1 MFKTYGNPII
11 KSEMKHEVE
20 VELSKMADLVVGV
33 GPKLSEAFRCYLR
46 WCKKDP
52 DDVINLT
59 PGIFNE
65 YSDIQH
71 APQAEEK
78 CRVLVFGRDDEED
91 FALKGFDIT
100 GKAVALL
107 PNTIL
112 IFAGACNESLQKVAN
127 RFLECGISPQ
137 NLEVRGFLKNTQE
150 FIQLFCEVDLALL
163 PSRSDGFGLTALE
176 ALSAGLP
183 VLVSRNTGF
192 GEALSKV
199 LFGSSY
205 VVDSEDPSVWASA
218 IEQVW
223 KKDRVTRLQETE
235 YLRTFYEQKYKWER
249 QCNDLVKKFRTTDIG
264 KCKKNEITSH
274 DLLRSG
280 QTSYSNKELPFYHPY
295 NFYQTSEELRTAKKK
310 GIKIR
315 VFLLF
320 QSARAESIHSIHRMF
335 Y

>member
-1 MFKTYGNPII
+1 M
-11 KSEMKHEVE
+11 
-20 VELSKMADLVVGV
+20 
-33 GPKLSEAFRCYLR
+33 
-46 WCKKDP
+46 
-52 DDVINLT
+52 
-59 PGIFNE
+59 
-65 YSDIQH
+65 
-71 APQAEEK
+71 
-78 CRVLVFGRDDEED
+78 
-91 FALKGFDIT
+91 
-100 GKAVALL
+100 
-107 PNTIL
+107 
-112 IFAGACNESLQKVAN
+112 
-127 RFLECGISPQ
+127 ECGISLQ
-137 NLEVRGFLKNTQE
+137 NLEVRGFLKSTQE

-183 VLVSRNTGF
+183 ALVSRNTGF

-199 LFGSSY
+199 PFGSFY
-205 VVDSEDPSVWASA
+205 VIDSEDPSVWASA

-223 KKDRVTRLQETE
+223 KKDRATRLQETE
-235 YLRTFYEQKYKWER
+235 NLRTWYGKKYNWES
-249 QCNDLVKKFRTTDIG
+249 QCNDFVNKLRTTDIG